1 MTLQSSLASK
11 VTVIAGILVSCSS
24 QTRLQPLPVQ
34 TQGMQLLK
42 LFIQV
47 YYKNSHQHHENV
59 TIEVSHG
66 SMFKNHS
73 RYCKRHLWIYTKQF
87 KDNLKTAGAVILQ
100 LALKLQKGNNFPV
113 IPI

>member
-1 MTLQSSLASK
+1 M
-11 VTVIAGILVSCSS
+11 VSCSS
-24 QTRLQPLPVQ
+24 QTHLQPLPVQ

-47 YYKNSHQHHENV
+47 YDINSHQHYELSQLRYHIVQCSKMTVVVNHIMYK
-59 TIEVSHG
+59 IEHLSHI
-66 SMFKNHS
+66 
-73 RYCKRHLWIYTKQF
+73 RQ

-100 LALKLQKGNNFPV
+100 LALKLQKGNNISV

>member
-1 MTLQSSLASK
+1 MICDYVSK
-11 VTVIAGILVSCSS
+11 STILLCSS

-42 LFIQV
+42 LFIQLYYNNSHQQYENEV
-47 YYKNSHQHHENV
+47 SHSSMFKISIVVNHTMYKNSFL
-59 TIEVSHG
+59 G
-66 SMFKNHS
+66 
-73 RYCKRHLWIYTKQF
+73 YTKTKRDF
-87 KDNLKTAGAVILQ
+87 KSKKTHFKTAGAVILQ